1 MNLKQIF
8 AQVNNLCV
16 STGDMIKNEL
26 GQLTSEDI
34 HNKGVHDY
42 VTFVDTISE
51 RRIVKELNNLLP
63 EAGFIVEENTIEH
76 QPKPLMW
83 IIDPLDGTTN
93 FIHGIPCF
101 SISIALMLN
110 NKIILGVVYDIM
122 RDECFYAFDD
132 GAWLNNKPIKVSQTP
147 DLESSILGTGFP
159 SRDYTKLDKYMDV
172 LKTLFINTH
181 GVRRIG
187 SAAIDLCYVASG
199 RFDAFFEYGLKSWDV
214 AAGAFIVEKAGGKVT
229 EFNEG
234 ENYIF
239 GNDIIASNGKI
250 HDKIIEIINK

>member
-1 MNLKQIF
+1 MDLKTICQKACIIAGEAGNF
-8 AQVNNLCV
+8 IREERKNFNTSTVEVKSFNQLV
-16 STGDMIKNEL
+16 SYVDKTVEEL
-26 GQLTSEDI
+26 LV
-34 HNKGVHDY
+34 KGLSK
-42 VTFVDTISE
+42 I
-51 RRIVKELNNLLP
+51 LP
-63 EAGFIVEENTIEH
+63 EAGFITEENTIATE
-76 QPKPLMW
+76 QKDYMW
-83 IIDPLDGTTN
+83 VIDPLDGTTN

-159 SRDYTKLDKYMDV
+159 SRDYTKLDKYIDV